1 MEPITCLDARTQGKM
16 GVGLGYYIAAAI
28 ASPDRLVV
36 AVEGDF
42 GFGFSAM
49 ELPGH
54 QSIPIPEMQ
63 GIDNWIILQDIQG
76 IYTSIL
82 LQALRMNPLRF
93 NLPFLEKL

>member
-49 ELPGH
+49 ELP
-54 QSIPIPEMQ
+54 EMQ